1 MGREWYENGK
11 FFNKKNTFTDFISC
25 AEALIENGYPLR
37 QSWSSLAGAQE
48 GC

>member
-25 AEALIENGYPLR
+25 AEALIENGYTSASKLVI
-37 QSWSSLAGAQE
+37 LAGAQE